1 MEDNTTYRRVEADE
15 TRRGG
20 SLRGNYGETG
30 RGRYEGARHQTT
42 QDEAMPPQPQAQDN
56 EGDIFGKSAREVTG
70 KDLFIAIGAMAMA
83 FLAFVVAA
91 IVAAVVF
98 GADGDSLEFVLD
110 TYAEPAL
117 KVAVIVVLYFA
128 FKSRGWTWRQAGFT
142 KLPKRAWNMM
152 WQVPLTTAATMLAV
166 VPLAGVLGFENNN
179 AESNDALLS
188 GATPASLVVSLIG
201 TVILAPI
208 FEEFVFRRL
217 FVGWMSKWMSP
228 LAAVFVV
235 GIIFGVLHINP
246 YAILWV
252 SCLGIWAGIFTL
264 HYKSLWAGIIVH
276 MVNNALAASALFV
289 ALLQG

>member
-30 RGRYEGARHQTT
+30 RGRYEGARHQAT
-42 QDEAMPPQPQAQDN
+42 QDEAMPSQPQAQDN
-56 EGDIFGKSAREVTG
+56 ESDIFGKSAREVTG

-117 KVAVIVVLYFA
+117 KVAIIVVLYFA

-142 KLPKRAWNMM
+142 KLPKRAWNMV
-152 WQVPLTTAATMLAV
+152 WQVPLASAATMLAV

-179 AESNDALLS
+179 AESNEALLN
-188 GATPASLVVSLIG
+188 GATPVSLIVSLIG

-217 FVGWMSKWMSP
+217 IVGWVSKWMSP

-276 MVNNALAASALFV
+276 MVNNALATSALFV
-289 ALLQG
+289 ALFHG